1 MIAAVVDNRQ
11 VINHRDHA
19 IRRIRRASA
28 AGVAAYVAVIEYGI
42 AVLEVFAGDPQ
53 AMTDGMQ

>member
-19 IRRIRRASA
+19 VRRIGRASA
-28 AGVAAYVAVIEYGI
+28 ASVAADVAVLEYSI
-42 AVLEVFAGDPQ
+42 AVLEVFTGDP
-53 AMTDGMQ
+53 